1 MRVAGLCLGASN
13 MSMVTVEE
21 GEKGIE
27 ILKAVTVPHEGELR
41 RTLLHLLADQGE
53 VGLCATGRK
62 FRHLLQIP
70 TIPEPEAVE
79 RAYSYCRGEEPM
91 DAIVSAGG
99 ETFILYEID
108 RQGKIGNVHT
118 GNKCASG
125 TGEFFLQQVTR
136 MGLTPVTA
144 IEAAAGC
151 DPYPVASRC
160 SVFCKSDCTH
170 ALNKG
175 EKKGRVVAGLC
186 RMMASKVLEL
196 TQKAGARSILLVGGT
211 AQNKLM
217 VDFLQP
223 QLDVFVPSE
232 APYFEALGAALW
244 GLEQGLEAVKI
255 TEEALFSPHRSSFS
269 FRPPLQEA
277 QHLVEFKSLER
288 GKARAGDRLL
298 LGLDVGSTTTKAVL
312 IREEDLAL
320 VASIYLRTSGDPV
333 QASRNCYRE
342 LAKQVPVGV
351 EIIGL
356 GVTGSGRYL
365 AGLHALTR
373 GVINEII
380 AHAAAALYFDMTVD
394 TILEIGGQDAKYT
407 YLVNGV
413 PADYAMNEACS
424 AGTGSFLEEAAWET
438 LEVETTRIG
447 ALALTSKQPPN
458 FNDQCAAF
466 ISSDIKT
473 AVQEGN
479 SAPDI
484 LAGLVYSICLNYLTR
499 VKGNRPVGQKVYM
512 QGGVCYN
519 QAVPVAMAALLDKE
533 IVVPPEPGLMGAFGV
548 ALEVK
553 ERLERGLLTEE
564 RYDLQELAGRQIE
577 YDEPFV
583 CPGDEGCDRSCT
595 INVLKIRGKKY
606 PFGGACS
613 RYIGVGRR
621 EGHAAGTLDLV
632 HGRECLLFDRERVE
646 EPGVNGDGGEHRLRE
661 PGARGKVGI
670 TRSLMVNEMYPLY
683 YHFFT
688 FLGFEVVTAQTADPE
703 GLLRQGA
710 PFCHPVEL
718 AHGYLA
724 HLLKKELDY
733 LFLPQVKGIWVG
745 DKAKTAVC
753 CPLVQGEP
761 YYLQATFPELA
772 EHRVLSPILDFSSGY
787 EGPEDV
793 FVELG
798 VSLGVQREEAAAAYG
813 AALRE
818 QKSFKAKLLARGREL
833 LRDLEENPDQRAVV
847 VFGRSYNAFS
857 TAGNMGIP
865 HKFAARGWK
874 VIPCDFLPTAGEKS
888 YPNMYW
894 AAGQTILR
902 AARLVQWH
910 PQLFGVYITNFSCG
924 PDSFLVGYFRQIMG
938 NKPSLTLE
946 LDGHT
951 ADAGLDT
958 RVEAFLDIVQGYLE
972 LGRDHEAAAT
982 DVKGA
987 STTVTGGKIYV
998 HTSPGERLPLHHP
1011 RVKFLIPAMGE
1022 EGNRYLAASL
1032 RRAGVNA
1039 IALPAPGEE
1048 ELKLGQGHSNCK
1060 ECLPLQLTVGSLLRY
1075 LRENE
1080 VPSGEQLVFFMPD
1093 TSGPCRFGQYQVF
1106 INQLIRGLGITNVA
1120 TLSLSSENSYG
1131 GLGLAFTL
1139 KAWLAIIIA
1148 DVMSDVKQTLLALA
1162 LDQDEARRVYGQ
1174 VSDEIVDS
1182 LARDSLS
1189 QVGRTLS
1196 QGARKLRRVKL
1207 TGKPEDTPRVAILG
1221 EIYVR
1226 ADGFSRQGLIRYLAA
1241 NGIIAQV
1248 APVHEW
1254 LYYCDYLLQEG
1265 ILNPGRGWER
1275 LKNRLQASVKVW
1287 LEGKVKKIL
1296 STSGLYHYR
1305 LTAVAELVTGVQ
1317 HLISPQ
1323 LTGEAILTTAGA
1335 LEEVIDEVAGVIAI
1349 GPFGCMPNR
1358 IAEAMV
1364 GKTMGREKHRT
1375 TREPELI
1382 QRVLFRQDHLP
1393 FMAIETDGNVFP
1405 QVVEARLES
1414 FVLQVKRLHRV
1425 IQEERRS
1432 LGRRDKS

>member
-1 MRVAGLCLGASN
+1 MKVTGLCLGATN
-13 MSMVTVEE
+13 MSLVTVQGEE
-21 GEKGIE
+21 GDIR
-27 ILKAVTVPHEGELR
+27 ILEALTIPHEGELR
-41 RTLLHLLADQGE
+41 QKLLKLLAGRGK
-53 VGLCATGRK
+53 VRLCATGRK
-62 FRHLLQIP
+62 FRHLLRVP
-70 TIPEPEAVE
+70 TIPEPKAVE
-79 RAYSYCRGEEPM
+79 EAYAFCRREEPL

-108 RQGKIGNVHT
+108 QQGKIGNVHT

-136 MGLTPVTA
+136 MDLTPAEA

-151 DPYPVASRC
+151 EPYPVASRC

-186 RMMASKVLEL
+186 RMMAGKILEL
-196 TQKAGARSILLVGGT
+196 SQKAAAKRIFLTGGT

-217 VDFLQP
+217 VDFLAP
-223 QLDVFVPSE
+223 QLSVFVPPQ

-244 GLEQGLEAVKI
+244 GLGQDLEAI
-255 TEEALFSPHRSSFS
+255 EISEETLFGPPKGSFS
-269 FRPPLQEA
+269 FRPPLRQA
-277 QHLVEFKSLER
+277 RHWVEFKTLAR
-288 GKARAGDRLL
+288 GKAQPGDRLL

-312 IREEDLAL
+312 LREEDSAL

-333 QASRNCYRE
+333 QASRNCYRK
-342 LAKQVPVGV
+342 LAEQVPAGV
-351 EIIGL
+351 KIIGL
-356 GVTGSGRYL
+356 GVTGSGRYI
-365 AGLHALTR
+365 AGLHALTQ

-380 AHAAAALYFDMTVD
+380 AHAAAALHFDGGVD

-438 LEVETTRIG
+438 LEVETSRIG
-447 ALALTSKQPPN
+447 DIALTAQQPPN

-479 SAPDI
+479 TGPDI

-499 VKGNRPVGQKVYM
+499 VKGNRPVGQRVFM

-519 QAVPVAMAALLDKE
+519 KAVPVAMAALLEKE

-548 ALEVK
+548 ALEVG
-553 ERLERGLLTEE
+553 ERLRRGLLAEE
-564 RYDLQELAGRQIE
+564 SYDLRELARREIE
-577 YDEPFV
+577 YAKPFV
-583 CPGDEGCDRSCT
+583 CPGDEGCDRNCT
-595 INVLKIRGKKY
+595 IKVLKIRGKKY

-613 RYIGVGRR
+613 RYTGLARR
-621 EGHAAGTLDLV
+621 ESHVAGTLDMV
-632 HGRECLLFDRERVE
+632 YGRERLLFAREKAV
-646 EPGVNGDGGEHRLRE
+646 PGGGE
-661 PGARGKVGI
+661 GRGRVGI
-670 TRSLMVNEMYPLY
+670 SRSLMVNEMYPLY
-683 YHFFT
+683 HHFFT
-688 FLGFEVVTAQTADPE
+688 SLGFVPVLAERPEAQ

-718 AHGYLA
+718 AHGYILDLLA
-724 HLLKKELDY
+724 KEPAY
-733 LFLPQVKGIWVG
+733 IFLPQVKGIPAG
-745 DKAKTAVC
+745 DTNKAAVC

-761 YYLQATFPELA
+761 YYLRATFPELD
-772 EHRVLSPILDFSSGY
+772 EYRLLSPVLDFSRGY
-787 EGPEDV
+787 DQEEEAFLNMGQA
-793 FVELG
+793 LG
-798 VSLGVQREEAAAAYG
+798 VARDECAAAFR
-813 AALRE
+813 AAVKAQE
-818 QKSFKAKLLARGREL
+818 NFKAELQARGQRLLAR
-833 LRDLEENPDQRAVV
+833 LEADPDQRAIV
-847 VFGRSYNAFS
+847 VFGRPYNAFS

-865 HKFAARGWK
+865 HKFAARGWQ
-874 VIPCDFLPTAGEKS
+874 VIPCDFLPTMGEEA

-894 AAGQTILR
+894 AAGQTILQ
-902 AARLVQWH
+902 AARLVQRH

-924 PDSFLVGYFRQIMG
+924 PDSFLLGYFRQIMG
-938 NKPSLTLE
+938 DKPSLTLE

-972 LGRDHEAAAT
+972 LGQRSGAAAIS
-982 DVKGA
+982 A
-987 STTVTGGKIYV
+987 PPARTTVTGGRVYV
-998 HTSPGERLPLHHP
+998 HTSQGERLPLNDP

-1032 RRAGVNA
+1032 QRAGVKA
-1039 IALPAPGEE
+1039 IALAAPGEQ

-1075 LRENE
+1075 LKEND
-1080 VPSGEQLVFFMPD
+1080 VKASEQLVFFMPD

-1106 INQLIRGLGITNVA
+1106 INQLIRGLGLTNVA

-1131 GLGLAFTL
+1131 GLGLSFTL

-1148 DVMSDVKQTLLALA
+1148 DVMSDVKQTLLTLA
-1162 LDQDEARRVYGQ
+1162 QDQEEGHRVYGE
-1174 VSDEIVDS
+1174 VCDEIVAS
-1182 LARDSLS
+1182 LARDKLFG
-1189 QVGRTLS
+1189 VGRTLS
-1196 QGARKLRRVKL
+1196 RAARKLAGIKL
-1207 TGKPEDTPRVAILG
+1207 TARPEDTPRVAILG

-1226 ADGFSRQGLIRYLAA
+1226 ADGFSRQGLIKYLAT

-1254 LYYCDYLLQEG
+1254 LYYCDYLLKEEILRPKRGLEG
-1265 ILNPGRGWER
+1265 LTNQ
-1275 LKNRLQASVKVW
+1275 LQAAVKVW
-1287 LEGKVKKIL
+1287 LEGKVKKVL
-1296 STSGLYHYR
+1296 SASGLYHHR
-1305 LTAVAELVTGVQ
+1305 LVRVAELIAGVE

-1323 LTGEAILTTAGA
+1323 LTGEAILTIAGA
-1335 LEEVIDEVAGVIAI
+1335 LTEVIDDVAGVIAI

-1358 IAEAMV
+1358 IAEAV
-1364 GKTMGREKHRT
+1364 AGKCLGREKVRA
-1375 TREPELI
+1375 TRDIELAR
-1382 QRVLFRQDHLP
+1382 RVLSRQAHLP

-1414 FVLQVKRLHRV
+1414 FVLQVKRLHGV
-1425 IQEERRS
+1425 IQGERAA
-1432 LGRRDKS
+1432 LGGRH

>member
-1 MRVAGLCLGASN
+1 MKVTGLCLGASN
-13 MSMVTVEE
+13 MSLVTVEE

-27 ILKAVTVPHEGELR
+27 ILEAVTIPHEGELR
-41 RTLLHLLADQGE
+41 RTLLHLLADKGE
-53 VGLCATGRK
+53 VRLCATGRK
-62 FRHLLQIP
+62 FRHLLKVP
-70 TIPEPEAVE
+70 TIPEPQAVE
-79 RAYSYCRGEEPM
+79 RAYAYCRPEKPV
-91 DAIVSAGG
+91 DAVVSAGG
-99 ETFILYEID
+99 ETFILYELD
-108 RQGKIGNVHT
+108 QQGQIGNVHT

-136 MGLTPVTA
+136 MGLTPA
-144 IEAAAGC
+144 QALAAAAGC

-186 RMMASKVLEL
+186 RMMASKILEL
-196 TQKAGARSILLVGGT
+196 TQKAGAQKILLTGGT
-211 AQNKLM
+211 AQNNLM
-217 VDFLQP
+217 VDSLKS
-223 QLDVFVPSE
+223 QLNVFVPSQ

-244 GLEQGLEAVKI
+244 GLEQDLKPIKI
-255 TEEALFSPHRSSFS
+255 AEETLFGPRRSSFS
-269 FRPPLQEA
+269 FRPALQEA
-277 QHLVEFKSLER
+277 QHLVEFKSLEQGR
-288 GKARAGDRLL
+288 ARPGDRLL

-312 IREEDLAL
+312 IREEDTAM

-342 LAKQVPVGV
+342 LAKQVPAGI

-356 GVTGSGRYL
+356 GVTGSGRYI

-380 AHAAAALYFDMTVD
+380 AHAAAALYFDGEVD

-438 LEVETTRIG
+438 LEVETNRIG
-447 ALALTSKQPPN
+447 AIAMTAKHPPN

-479 SAPDI
+479 PAPDI

-499 VKGNRPVGQKVYM
+499 VKGNRPVGQKVFM

-519 QAVPVAMAALLDKE
+519 QAVPVAMASLLDKK

-548 ALEVK
+548 ALEVR
-553 ERLERGLLTEE
+553 ERLERGLLSEE
-564 RYDLQELAGRQIE
+564 HYDLGELAGREIE

-583 CPGDEGCDRSCT
+583 CPGDEGCDRNCT
-595 INVLKIRGKKY
+595 INMLKIRGKKY

-621 EGHAAGTLDLV
+621 ESHAAGTLDLV
-632 HGRECLLFDRERVE
+632 YGREGLLFSQE
-646 EPGVNGDGGEHRLRE
+646 GVKGQ
-661 PGARGKVGI
+661 GARGKVGI

-683 YHFFT
+683 HRFFT
-688 FLGFEVVTAQTADPE
+688 SLGLEVVTAQTPDPE

-718 AHGYLA
+718 AHGYLS

-733 LFLPQVKGIWVG
+733 LFLPQVKGIPAG
-745 DKAKTAVC
+745 DKNKTAVC

-761 YYLQATFPELA
+761 YYLRAAFPELA
-772 EHRVLSPILDFSSGY
+772 QCRVLSPILDFSSGY
-787 EGPEDV
+787 ESQEEV

-798 VSLGVQREEAAAAYG
+798 LSLGAGRDEAAAAYG
-813 AALRE
+813 AALGE
-818 QKSFKAKLLARGREL
+818 QKRFRSELQARGRKL
-833 LRDLEENPDQRAVV
+833 LKDLDENPDQRAIV

-874 VIPCDFLPTAGEKS
+874 VIPCDFLPTAGEEA

-902 AARLVQWH
+902 AARLVQRH

-972 LGRDHEAAAT
+972 LERGGEAAAAAAP
-982 DVKGA
+982 GA
-987 STTVTGGKIYV
+987 STTVAGGKIYV
-998 HTSPGERLPLHHP
+998 HTSQGERLPLGHP

-1039 IALPAPGEE
+1039 IALGAPGVE

-1075 LRENE
+1075 LKEND
-1080 VPSGEQLVFFMPD
+1080 VSPREQLVFFMPD

-1106 INQLIRGLGITNVA
+1106 INQLIKGLGITNVA

-1162 LDQDEARRVYGQ
+1162 QDQEEARRVYGQ
-1174 VSDEIVDS
+1174 VVDEIVAS
-1182 LARDSLS
+1182 LAQDGLL

-1196 QGARKLRRVKL
+1196 RAAQRLEQVPLK
-1207 TGKPEDTPRVAILG
+1207 GKPEDTPRVAILG

-1226 ADGFSRQGLIRYLAA
+1226 ADGFSRQGLIKYLAA

-1254 LYYCDYLLQEG
+1254 LYYCDYLLQEE
-1265 ILNPGRGWER
+1265 ILGPTPGLER
-1275 LKNRLQASVKVW
+1275 FKNRLQGSVKAW
-1287 LEGKVKKIL
+1287 LESKVKKAL
-1296 STSGLYHYR
+1296 GASGLYHYR
-1305 LTAVAELVTGVQ
+1305 LIAVAELVAGVQ
-1317 HLISPQ
+1317 HLISPK
-1323 LTGEAILTTAGA
+1323 LTGEAILTIAGA

-1358 IAEAMV
+1358 IAEAV
-1364 GKTMGREKHRT
+1364 AGKTMGREKKRA
-1375 TREPELI
+1375 TRDPELTR
-1382 QRVLFRQDHLP
+1382 RVLSRLDHLP

-1425 IQEERRS
+1425 IQEEKAAR
-1432 LGRRDKS
+1432 GR